1 MRTLAGKLVLLAAAF
16 AFGLLLLL
24 AFSPF
29 SLKGEPA
36 QGGPAQAGAYVDDEI
51 LVKFLPGTPAR
62 AALEAH
68 RQARGWVVGEVPAL
82 HVKIVKVGPG
92 RAAAQLPVYQRN
104 P

>member
-16 AFGLLLLL
+16 ALGLLLLL

-68 RQARGWVVGEVPAL
+68 RQARGGGAGGGPAL
-82 HVKIVKVGPG
+82 HVKIVKGGPG
-92 RAAAQLPVYQRN
+92 RAAGRAP
-104 P
+104 